1 MLWTTTCVRISVFL
15 YIFKRKNKNMSG
27 QKVKARLQIQ
37 ILNFK
42 RTRFNAWEM
51 SPNAGGGTGAAKPKR
66 RTSSLLTPRDS
77 VPHFPCHTVRSVAS

>member
-51 SPNAGGGTGAAKPKR
+51 SPNAGGGTGATAGKAK
-66 RTSSLLTPRDS
+66 T
-77 VPHFPCHTVRSVAS
+77 

>member
-42 RTRFNAWEM
+42 HTRFNAWEM
-51 SPNAGGGTGAAKPKR
+51 SPNAGGGTGATAGKAK
-66 RTSSLLTPRDS
+66 T
-77 VPHFPCHTVRSVAS
+77 

>member
-1 MLWTTTCVRISVFL
+1 
-15 YIFKRKNKNMSG
+15 MSG

-51 SPNAGGGTGAAKPKR
+51 SPNAGGGTGPEVGQGLTPAKPKR

-77 VPHFPCHTVRSVAS
+77 VPHFSCHTVRSVAS